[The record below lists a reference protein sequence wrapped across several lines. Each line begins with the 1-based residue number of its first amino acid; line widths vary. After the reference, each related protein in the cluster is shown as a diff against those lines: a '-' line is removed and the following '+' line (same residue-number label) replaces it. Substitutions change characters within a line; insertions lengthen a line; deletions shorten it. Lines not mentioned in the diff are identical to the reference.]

1 MLISQKKR
9 LGYLIGRHPWSTIGL
24 ALIICITLGFGLF
37 FWTEEHDD
45 VALWTTTDSPVRF
58 NSQWVKQH
66 FSDDVRYESV
76 IVAADHNILRPDV
89 LILVYY
95 TLYIFA
101 NGFDTRT

>member
-1 MLISQKKR
+1 MFDKR

-24 ALIICITLGFGLF
+24 ALILCITLGFGLF

-58 NSQWVKQH
+58 NSQWVKNH

-89 LILVYY
+89 LLLVSNNPKIGVNMKRE
-95 TLYIFA
+95 T
-101 NGFDTRT
+101 